1 MTIATPPAPMNLTFP
16 AATPVLHS
24 RRRGGRGLAAGRVGR
39 HVAAELQ
46 RGRALH
52 DILDDREVTSQ
63 LELDGRAVAMEP
75 EVFA

>member
-1 MTIATPPAPMNLTFP
+1 MTIATPPSPLQMTFP

-52 DILDDREVTSQ
+52 EILDDREVTSQ
-63 LELDGRAVAMEP
+63 LDLDGRAVAIEP
-75 EVFA
+75 EGFT

>member
-1 MTIATPPAPMNLTFP
+1 MTMATPPAPLQMTFP

-52 DILDDREVTSQ
+52 EILDDREVTSQ
-63 LELDGRAVAMEP
+63 LDLDGRAVAIEP
-75 EVFA
+75 EGFT